1 MIGKTLKSE
10 INGDLFHIDEIRVEN
25 NKEYYVVK
33 HIASGK
39 KSNILK
45 GWFEKGYMQN
55 LKIIEK

>member
-1 MIGKTLKSE
+1 MVGKTVKSK
-10 INGDLFHIDEIRVEN
+10 INGDLFQIDELKVES

-55 LKIIEK
+55 MEIV